1 MGLRNLFVGGFELVL
16 QLCKRLCC
24 AHSLA
29 KFYLTD
35 AEPRGALRDVVGF
48 EELSIGKN
56 TLDGVLFLSIV
67 KEFHSFFWGGG
78 GCGDCVLCW
87 SLAKL
92 QTTLMW
98 GFMWLSVGWV
108 WEFFF
113 EVHGRQ

>member
-78 GCGDCVLCW
+78 GVWGLCVVLVSCQAPDNIDVGLYVVECGVGLGVL
-87 SLAKL
+87 L
-92 QTTLMW
+92 
-98 GFMWLSVGWV
+98 
-108 WEFFF
+108 
-113 EVHGRQ
+113 